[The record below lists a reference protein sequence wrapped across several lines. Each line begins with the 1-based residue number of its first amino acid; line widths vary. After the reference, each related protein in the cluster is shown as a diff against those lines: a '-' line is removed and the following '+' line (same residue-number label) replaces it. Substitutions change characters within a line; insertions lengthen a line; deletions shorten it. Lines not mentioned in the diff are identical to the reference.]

1 MSQYSSEIPPGGV
14 VYEDETKTSI
24 AAILGFVV
32 SLIGCCLPMG
42 LLGVVLGVFGLIGIG
57 RSGGRVGGKGLAI
70 AAIIIGI
77 LNTMIWVGVAA
88 GALVVGRQ
96 ARAVGNDMQT
106 VLVAL
111 DAGDYDGARGM
122 FVGSLA
128 TADDASLKAF
138 GDTVQAEFGDF
149 GSLPDSLG
157 ELISGFF
164 ETAPLLQ
171 NYQGRNDQIP
181 ISAKFENGRVL
192 LLFVTDNTGRHGP
205 GKGSVVPMLDMAVV
219 GMDGTEVRLSDY
231 VTVTPT
237 TLKRPDPAGPDTPAE
252 PDAPTDPDD
261 GP

>member
-1 MSQYSSEIPPGGV
+1 MA
-14 VYEDETKTSI
+14 YETDTKTSI
-24 AAILGFVV
+24 ASILGFVV

-57 RSGGRVGGKGLAI
+57 RSSGRVGGKGLAI

-77 LNTMIWVGVAA
+77 LNTMIWVGIAA
-88 GALVVGRQ
+88 GALIVGRQ

-106 VLVAL
+106 VLVAIEG
-111 DAGDYDGARGM
+111 GDYDAARGM
-122 FVGSLA
+122 FVGPMA
-128 TADDASLKAF
+128 NADDASLITF
-138 GDTVQAEFGDF
+138 GDAVQAEFGDF

-157 ELISGFF
+157 ELISGFA

-192 LLFVTDNTGRHGP
+192 LLFVTDNTGQNGP
-205 GKGSVVPMLDMAVV
+205 GKGSAVPMMDMAVV
-219 GMDGTEVRLSDY
+219 GMDGTEFRLSDY
-231 VTVTPT
+231 VNPTAPALPSLPTPEA
-237 TLKRPDPAGPDTPAE
+237 DPGATA
-252 PDAPTDPDD
+252 DPDD